1 MSEERLER
9 LEAQIAAHQ
18 EVLIAL
24 AAALPEGENR
34 AVFRA
39 ALDGLL
45 TVKGQEE
52 DPGFDPDSSF
62 AFQYRVADTIRA
74 IVDGAEA
81 RSKR

>member
-9 LEAQIAAHQ
+9 LEAQMAAHQ

-24 AAALPEGENR
+24 AAALGEGESQT
-34 AVFRA
+34 VFRA

-52 DPGFDPDSSF
+52 DPGLDPDASF

-81 RSKR
+81 RAKK

>member
-1 MSEERLER
+1 MSEQRLER
-9 LEAQIAAHQ
+9 LEAQMAAHQ

-24 AAALPEGENR
+24 AAALAEGKDYS
-34 AVFRA
+34 VFRR

-52 DPGFDPDSSF
+52 DPGFDPDEAF
-62 AFQYRVADTIRA
+62 AFQYRVAETIRT

-81 RSKR
+81 RAKR

>member
-1 MSEERLER
+1 MSEERLDR

-24 AAALPEGENR
+24 AATLPEGENR
-34 AVFRA
+34 SVFRA

-45 TVKGQEE
+45 TVKGQDE
-52 DPGFDPDSSF
+52 DPGLDPDSSF
-62 AFQYRVADTIRA
+62 AFQYRVADTIRT

-81 RSKR
+81 RSKK